1 MRKYTFYEGFTLAEV
16 LITLGIIG
24 IVAALTI
31 PALVANYEKKQ
42 TVTQLRKVYADL
54 NNAVRLSEVDN
65 GPMQTWEYS
74 QIKITSYEDAVPFIQ
89 KYYLPYFKSAKLL
102 KKTELEDYVIIP
114 SMTEPDKNTGW
125 VTNFMVLNN
134 GVIFSFFFN
143 VPSGYIWCLADIN
156 GTQKPNKVGRDI
168 FVFDVYN
175 WTGAVNGNGFR
186 VKFWANYFNDNEYYL
201 RNYGQY
207 ACNEENTDI
216 YARFYCGRLIE
227 LSGWTIP
234 ENYPW

>member
-1 MRKYTFYEGFTLAEV
+1 MMKYTFSKGFTLAEV

-24 IVAALTI
+24 IVAALTV
-31 PALVANYEKKQ
+31 PTLVANYQKKQ

-65 GPMQTWEYS
+65 GPMQTWQYP
-74 QIKITSYEDAVPFIQ
+74 QIRATYYEEVAPFIQ

-102 KKTELEDYVIIP
+102 KKAELEDYVILP
-114 SMTEPDKNTGW
+114 STTEPDRNLGW
-125 VTNFMVLNN
+125 VTNFMVLKN

-143 VPSGYIWCLADIN
+143 VPAGYIWCLADIN
-156 GTQKPNKVGRDI
+156 GVQKPNKIGRDI
-168 FVFDVYN
+168 FVFDLYD
-175 WTGAVNGNGFR
+175 WTGAANGNAFR
-186 VKFWANYFNDNEYYL
+186 VKFWANYLNNNVDYL
-201 RNYGQY
+201 RNSSQY
-207 ACNEENTDI
+207 ACNAENTDA